1 MNVKLEKLV
10 LRLAIVVKL
19 ILSILICLYFW
30 GVNDLEGIQHLPMYV
45 LIFCVS
51 YIGLQ
56 MITRRISKAQHWW
69 DWVYYAGLLC
79 IMIPVIFADET
90 TLNVYNVITDFGT
103 LLLVLPVLVDGWVL
117 INLNSAK

>member
-10 LRLAIVVKL
+10 LRLAIIVKL
-19 ILSILICLYFW
+19 LLSILICSYFW
-30 GVNDLEGIQHLPMYV
+30 GVNDLEGIQQLPMYV

-69 DWVYYAGLLC
+69 DWVYYGGLLC
-79 IMIPVIFADET
+79 IMIPVMFAEEN
-90 TLNVYNVITDFGT
+90 TLNIYNVITDFGT
-103 LLLVLPVLVDGWVL
+103 LLLVLPVLADGWVL
-117 INLNSAK
+117 INPNSAK